1 MFQVIWAKRSGFIK
15 IKSILAPK
23 ARVVLRLKISGMI
36 IRFFAKNVASDQ
48 GAKIKDNFDKSAF
61 PHDFNIND
69 LVWFEDFAP
78 LGKNPKLTPKWQGPA
93 KITEINGTNARLQ
106 LPNGKSKIYN
116 VMHLKKFFAPNTKQ
130 SESETDTQQSDLDF
144 KIEPKITGPVT
155 RAMKKLLQQKEATE
169 MAISVLCDLSKKHCS
184 MCEWEQE
191 FSDNPLLFD
200 PVFAKRYC
208 RTNNWLIN
216 KQSMCAR
223 CKLQFGEHLIKQNA
237 QNAAN
242 SINSANDLLQNLIS
256 KQFFDEAT
264 SKDLL
269 QVQKLIKDSREA
281 SANLINAQPNI
292 ENLINEQSDEIFLI
306 NESLRKPLLNVANKL
321 LGRQCLS
328 FEQLT
333 PSEKD
338 LWTKF
343 ETVDIYQFLTGD
355 SNTVPEFCHNWL
367 TFSAKPK
374 VNIDIDKIAQR
385 LTPIP
390 FHQLP
395 PAVQRTLSA
404 PSPTTHNLRERKGR
418 MDYKVLHLGQQ
429 IKSDIQQ
436 AAQGVKQKCK
446 QMKKSVTKSAKA
458 TVTKLA
464 LGAFSPKQQPPASAP
479 ASPRPSSSSFWTFWP
494 SK

>member
-1 MFQVIWAKRSGFIK
+1 MR
-15 IKSILAPK
+15 
-23 ARVVLRLKISGMI
+23 
-36 IRFFAKNVASDQ
+36 
-48 GAKIKDNFDKSAF
+48 
-61 PHDFNIND
+61 
-69 LVWFEDFAP
+69 
-78 LGKNPKLTPKWQGPA
+78 
-93 KITEINGTNARLQ
+93 
-106 LPNGKSKIYN
+106 
-116 VMHLKKFFAPNTKQ
+116 LKKFFAPDQNSKN
-130 SESETDTQQSDLDF
+130 ETDNHQSNLDF
-144 KIEPKITGPVT
+144 KSEPKITGPIT

-169 MAISVLCDLSKKHCS
+169 MAINVLCDLSKKHCS

-200 PVFAKRYC
+200 PVFAKRYIAE
-208 RTNNWLIN
+208 RKSWLIN

-223 CKLQFGEHLIKQNA
+223 CKLQFGEHLIEQNA
-237 QNAAN
+237 QNTADL
-242 SINSANDLLQNLIS
+242 INATNDSLQNLIS

-269 QVQKLIKDSREA
+269 QVQKLIKDASEA
-281 SANLINAQPNI
+281 SANLIYAQPTG
-292 ENLINEQSDEIFLI
+292 ENLISVHKSSENFIDSQSDKNFLI
-306 NESLRKPLLNVANKL
+306 NESLGEPLLTVANKL
-321 LGRQCLS
+321 LGRQRLS

-343 ETVDIYQFLTGD
+343 ETSDIYQFLTGD

-374 VNIDIDKIAQR
+374 VNINIDKIAQT

-390 FHQLP
+390 LHQLP
-395 PAVQRTLSA
+395 PAVHRTLSA
-404 PSPTTHNLRERKGR
+404 PSPTTHNLRERKGKI
-418 MDYKVLHLGQQ
+418 DYRALHLGQQ

-446 QMKKSVTKSAKA
+446 QMKKSVRKSVKA

-464 LGAFSPKQQPPASAP
+464 PGAFSPKQQPPASAP
-479 ASPRPSSSSFWTFWP
+479 ASPRPSSSSSWTFWP